1 MKKSAYLKTMF
12 QTYGN
17 EITVYPKYKKEY
29 QVKGFIRPLSF
40 QHLPSSNELG
50 IPFDHTDD
58 GGYLYLGP
66 AEYRIDRELE
76 ETKLEQDDVL
86 YWVTKSRAVYLQNEP
101 IYVCAILQKVVA
113 SKNYGI
119 KHQKIFLIPTLSHL
133 FLTNWSKIIADM
145 HIS

>member
-1 MKKSAYLKTMF
+1 MF
-12 QTYGN
+12 LYSQEVSY
-17 EITVYPKYKKEY
+17 EIGYA
-29 QVKGFIRPLSF
+29 LSLI
-40 QHLPSSNELG
+40 H
-50 IPFDHTDD
+50 IYHTDD

-113 SKNYGI
+113 S
-119 KHQKIFLIPTLSHL
+119 
-133 FLTNWSKIIADM
+133 
-145 HIS
+145 

>member
-17 EITVYPKYKKEY
+17 EITVYLKYKKEY

-113 SKNYGI
+113 S
-119 KHQKIFLIPTLSHL
+119 
-133 FLTNWSKIIADM
+133 
-145 HIS
+145 

>member
-50 IPFDHTDD
+50 IP
-58 GGYLYLGP
+58 
-66 AEYRIDRELE
+66 
-76 ETKLEQDDVL
+76 
-86 YWVTKSRAVYLQNEP
+86 
-101 IYVCAILQKVVA
+101 
-113 SKNYGI
+113 
-119 KHQKIFLIPTLSHL
+119 
-133 FLTNWSKIIADM
+133 
-145 HIS
+145 

>member
-58 GGYLYLGP
+58 GGYLYLCLLYTSYTMVSQVILP
-66 AEYRIDRELE
+66 AF
-76 ETKLEQDDVL
+76 TVL
-86 YWVTKSRAVYLQNEP
+86 
-101 IYVCAILQKVVA
+101 
-113 SKNYGI
+113 
-119 KHQKIFLIPTLSHL
+119 
-133 FLTNWSKIIADM
+133 WSKV
-145 HIS
+145 

>member
-76 ETKLEQDDVL
+76 ETNWNRMTS
-86 YWVTKSRAVYLQNEP
+86 YIGLQNP
-101 IYVCAILQKVVA
+101 GQSICKMSQSMFVRYCRKL
-113 SKNYGI
+113 
-119 KHQKIFLIPTLSHL
+119 
-133 FLTNWSKIIADM
+133 
-145 HIS
+145 